1 MKHTEKLG
9 TEKISKLI
17 VRMSI
22 PAIIA
27 MVVQALYNVVDSMF
41 VASISEEALA
51 AISLAF
57 PIQMV
62 IISIFVG
69 LGIGLNSVISRR
81 LGEGNK
87 DEAVNAAEH
96 GFLLGLI
103 LWALIAVA
111 AIFLP
116 RWFFSLF
123 TDDPVIIDYATQ
135 YTSIIMI
142 FSFGRIFAQVCMS
155 IMMATGDMVS
165 SMKIQ
170 LTGALMNLI
179 LDPILIFGV
188 LFIPALGV
196 RGAAIATVTGQII
209 SMLVAFF
216 IMFRKDRG
224 FKLNLRKFHFDGRIT
239 KNIFKVGFPAMLMQG
254 LASIMLAGV
263 NFILAGFGVT
273 PFNVF
278 GVFFKLQSFIFM
290 PVFGLCQGM
299 MPIVGFNF
307 GAKNKKRVID
317 TVKKGAL
324 ISFCIMSVG
333 LIIFQAFPS
342 ALLSLFSSSAEMTQI
357 GITAFRLISIGFP
370 IAGVCIVLSVSFQAL
385 GDAHFSLIISFAR
398 QILVLLPVAWA
409 LSLALSEVG
418 VWIAFPISEVA
429 CLILIVL
436 FTLRIYRRKIKHLG
450 EPGSEPLSQQSLPSN

>member
-1 MKHTEKLG
+1 MKHTERLG

-17 VRMSI
+17 IRMSI

-27 MVVQALYNVVDSMF
+27 MIVQALYNVVDSIF
-41 VASISEEALA
+41 VASISEKALTA
-51 AISLAF
+51 LSLAF

-62 IISIFVG
+62 IISIFIG

-87 DEAVNAAEH
+87 DEAVNTAEH

-135 YTSIIMI
+135 YTTIIMI

-155 IMMATGDMVS
+155 IMQATGDMVS
-165 SMKIQ
+165 SMKIG
-170 LTGALMNLI
+170 LTGAISNII

-196 RGAAIATVTGQII
+196 KGAAIATVTGQTI
-209 SMLVAFF
+209 SMVVAF
-216 IMFRKDRG
+216 ILMFKNEKG
-224 FKLNLRKFHFDGRIT
+224 LKLNLRKFHFDGRIT

-263 NFILAGFGVT
+263 NFILAGFGAT
-273 PFNVF
+273 PIAVF
-278 GVFFKLQSFIFM
+278 GAFFKLQSFIFM

-317 TVKKGAL
+317 AVKFGAL
-324 ISFCIMSVG
+324 ISFCIMSFG
-333 LIIFQAFPS
+333 LIIFQAFP
-342 ALLSLFSSSAEMTQI
+342 ATLLSLFSSSAEMTQI
-357 GITAFRLISIGFP
+357 GITAFRIISIGFP

-385 GDAHFSLIISFAR
+385 GDAHLSLIISFAR
-398 QILVLLPVAWA
+398 QILVLLPVAFA
-409 LSLALSEVG
+409 LSLALNEVG
-418 VWIAFPISEVA
+418 VWIAFPIAEVS
-429 CLILIVL
+429 CLILIIL
-436 FTLRIYRRKIKHLG
+436 FAIRTYRRKIKHLG
-450 EPGSEPLSQQSLPSN
+450 ETENEPLTTESLPAS